1 MRLYCENF
9 FFFCGE
15 KVIDFLHILVVKFL
29 CFFLLPLL
37 VIGRHEG
44 IKGIEMIDCET
55 CEMHTDIP
63 AIVHTDGEL
72 FGEETDI
79 EVSCKVAKLHMMM

>member
-1 MRLYCENF
+1 M
-9 FFFCGE
+9 
-15 KVIDFLHILVVKFL
+15 
-29 CFFLLPLL
+29 LPLL
-37 VIGRHEG
+37 VIGKHEG
-44 IKGIEMIDCET
+44 IKGVEMIDCES
-55 CEMHTDIP
+55 CKMHTDIP